1 MALLSS
7 YVYNS
12 HMLMRKKRWP
22 AFVFLGLLATVCAA
36 CGDPTQPAPDAAPS
50 TESASAGY
58 DPSADTYVDLQQAVS
73 QATRSG
79 RRILLEVGGEW
90 CIWCHY
96 WEDFL
101 AADAAVSQRLT
112 RAFVVLKVN
121 YSPENENSE
130 FLSQYPQIPGYPH
143 FFVLDTDGSFL
154 HSQGTAVL
162 ELGSSYDPEKVLE
175 FIRQWGPNPAA

>member
-1 MALLSS
+1 MI
-7 YVYNS
+7 
-12 HMLMRKKRWP
+12 RRRWP
-22 AFVFLGLLATVCAA
+22 ALLALGLLAAA
-36 CGDPTQPAPDAAPS
+36 CEACEDPTQPALDAATS
-50 TESASAGY
+50 TEAAFAGY
-58 DPSADTYVDLQQAVS
+58 DPTADPFLDLEQTVS
-73 QATRSG
+73 EATSSG

-101 AADAAVSQRLT
+101 AEDAAVREALT

-121 YSPENENSE
+121 WSPENDNSE
-130 FLSQYPQIPGYPH
+130 FLSQYPEIPGYPH

-162 ELGSSYDPEKVLE
+162 ELDRSYEPKKVLE
-175 FIRQWGPNPAA
+175 FIRQWGPKPTA

>member
-1 MALLSS
+1 MIG
-7 YVYNS
+7 
-12 HMLMRKKRWP
+12 RRWP
-22 AFVFLGLLATVCAA
+22 ASLLFGLLVATCAA
-36 CGDPTQPAPDAAPS
+36 CDEATQRAPDSATS
-50 TESASAGY
+50 TEATSTGY
-58 DPSADTYVDLQQAVS
+58 DPTADPFVDLQQAVS
-73 QATRSG
+73 EATGSG

-101 AADAAVSQRLT
+101 AGDAAVSQPLT

-130 FLSQYPQIPGYPH
+130 FLSQYPHIPGYPH
-143 FFVLDTDGSFL
+143 FFVLDTDGRFL

-162 ELGSSYDPEKVLE
+162 EQGRSYEPKKVLE
-175 FIRQWGPNPAA
+175 FIRQWGPTPTA

>member
-1 MALLSS
+1 MTG
-7 YVYNS
+7 
-12 HMLMRKKRWP
+12 RRWP
-22 AFVFLGLLATVCAA
+22 ALLLLGLLVTTCAGCDEATQLAL
-36 CGDPTQPAPDAAPS
+36 DPATS
-50 TESASAGY
+50 TEAASAGY
-58 DPSADTYVDLQQAVS
+58 DPTADPFVDLQQAVS
-73 QATRSG
+73 EATGSG

-90 CIWCHY
+90 CIWSHY
-96 WEDFL
+96 REDFL
-101 AADAAVSQRLT
+101 AGDAAVSQPLT

-162 ELGSSYDPEKVLE
+162 ELGRSYEPKKVLE
-175 FIRQWGPNPAA
+175 FIRQWGPRPTA